1 MKTTLNYEKCVRI
14 SALVFVILEVIYFP
28 LIQLTPGD
36 VSSFWCYFSII
47 TVALFALVSIKGEKD
62 GHLIR
67 LGILCTLVADYFLV
81 LADDAQLEGVIAF
94 IAVQA
99 CYFAYLFVRE
109 KRERIRVANAVSRV
123 ALSLVLVV
131 SAFIVLGEDTDALA
145 IVSVLYYGNLIAN
158 AVFAFILGREE
169 RIFAIG
175 LVLFAMCDLCIGLE
189 VLCSNYLGSHAMDF
203 AYGAYLN
210 LPWVFYQPSQMLIG
224 LRLLPKVK
232 KTSL

>member
-1 MKTTLNYEKCVRI
+1 M
-14 SALVFVILEVIYFP
+14 
-28 LIQLTPGD
+28 
-36 VSSFWCYFSII
+36 
-47 TVALFALVSIKGEKD
+47 
-62 GHLIR
+62 
-67 LGILCTLVADYFLV
+67 
-81 LADDAQLEGVIAF
+81 
-94 IAVQA
+94 QA

>member
-36 VSSFWCYFSII
+36 VSAFWSYIAI
-47 TVALFALVSIKGEKD
+47 ATVALFALVSIKGEPD

-67 LGILCTLVADYFLV
+67 LGILFTLVADYFLV

-94 IAVQA
+94 VAVQM
-99 CYFAYLFVRE
+99 CYFAYLFIRE
-109 KRERIRVANAVSRV
+109 KRKKIRVLNAASRAV
-123 ALSLVLVV
+123 LSAVLVAA
-131 SAFIVLGEDTDALA
+131 AFIVLGEDTDPLA
-145 IVSVLYYGNLIAN
+145 VVSVLYYGNLVAN
-158 AVFAFILGREE
+158 AVFAFVLGREE

-189 VLCSNYLGSHAMDF
+189 VLCSSYLDSSVMDF

-210 LPWVFYQPSQMLIG
+210 LPWVFYQPSQVLIG
-224 LRLLPKVK
+224 LRLLPKVD